1 MSSIPIRDRFP
12 RAPLIGAVG
21 LILVTLASVAVSRLS
36 GLGASRLEPAVAV
49 TSLDVRFED
58 RADGAVVVL
67 NGTGERTVLVLEAGA
82 HGFVRGVLR
91 GFARERRAAGISE
104 APPFRIARLNDGR
117 LLIEDTASGRRIDLD
132 AFGPTNVAAF
142 VKILETG
149 TASR

>member
-1 MSSIPIRDRFP
+1 MSSLPVRERFP

-21 LILVTLASVAVSRLS
+21 MILVTLVSVALSRVS
-36 GLGASRLEPAVAV
+36 GVGASRLEPAHAIA
-49 TSLDVRFED
+49 SLDVRFED
-58 RADGAVVVL
+58 RVDGSVAVL
-67 NGTGERTVLVLEAGA
+67 NGSGERTVLVLEAGA

-104 APPFRIARLNDGR
+104 APPFRLARLNDGR

-149 TASR
+149 IASR